1 MLVILGSLAAF
12 GPLSND
18 TYLSA
23 LPAIGDDLD
32 ASAASVQ
39 LTVTACLL
47 GLAAGQLVAGPLS
60 DRLGRRRPLLVG
72 LAGYTVVSLLCALA
86 PTVWALVALRL
97 LQGLCGAAGI
107 VIARAIVR
115 DLHEGVAAARMFG
128 LILVVTGLAP
138 ILAPIAGAAVLHV
151 SSWRGIFVALAAVGA
166 AISLATLVGLPES
179 LPTER
184 RRSDG
189 LRRTLSVFGGLV
201 RDRWFMGHGLATGL
215 VFGAMFAYIAGSPFV
230 LQEIYG
236 LSPVAFSLLFGL
248 NALGIVGASVVGSRI
263 VGRVRPRTLL
273 TAGLVQA
280 CLGAAL
286 LVLAVVLDLG
296 VVAVC
301 AALFLVVSAVG
312 LVSPNATALALTE
325 HPETAGSASALL
337 GLLQFVVGA
346 LAAPLVGVAG
356 AEDALPMALTI
367 AALAGAA
374 LVQFA
379 LLTRDRTGVARRSAP
394 EPGDA

>member
-1 MLVILGSLAAF
+1 
-12 GPLSND
+12 
-18 TYLSA
+18 
-23 LPAIGDDLD
+23 
-32 ASAASVQ
+32 
-39 LTVTACLL
+39 
-47 GLAAGQLVAGPLS
+47 
-60 DRLGRRRPLLVG
+60 
-72 LAGYTVVSLLCALA
+72 
-86 PTVWALVALRL
+86 
-97 LQGLCGAAGI
+97 
-107 VIARAIVR
+107 
-115 DLHEGVAAARMFG
+115 MFG

-166 AISLATLVGLPES
+166 AISLAALVGLPES